1 MINFAERPIAG
12 FLERGEAGNRVAL
25 DGALSIA
32 VPVPEITNKK
42 GEIFRSWP
50 ISKKMISVCR
60 GITLAAGISFLAA
73 IFLGAPSHA
82 ATAGEIDVPDCQR
95 ECNNVPEMGMKSVP
109 PW

>member
-42 GEIFRSWP
+42 GEIFRSWQ
-50 ISKKMISVCR
+50 
-60 GITLAAGISFLAA
+60 FL
-73 IFLGAPSHA
+73 
-82 ATAGEIDVPDCQR
+82 R
-95 ECNNVPEMGMKSVP
+95 K
-109 PW
+109 